1 MYPREEKSWA
11 RDERQTFLLARDGGR
26 EGGGKF
32 RASRRSTSC
41 FALLCFSLSPAAGK
55 SIALPVLPS
64 LLPRSGTM
72 HPHTHRRGVE
82 GGKKKKKKKKKRKK
96 KKKTKKKSLSFF
108 VLKKSPSF
116 SSDGMEK
123 RALNGKGEE
132 ARGGGDGKRAIN
144 CCRHR
149 FRSTGR

>member
-1 MYPREEKSWA
+1 
-11 RDERQTFLLARDGGR
+11 
-26 EGGGKF
+26 
-32 RASRRSTSC
+32 
-41 FALLCFSLSPAAGK
+41 
-55 SIALPVLPS
+55 
-64 LLPRSGTM
+64 M

-82 GGKKKKKKKKKRKK
+82 GGKKKKKKKRKKKK

-132 ARGGGDGKRAIN
+132 ARGGDGKRAIN